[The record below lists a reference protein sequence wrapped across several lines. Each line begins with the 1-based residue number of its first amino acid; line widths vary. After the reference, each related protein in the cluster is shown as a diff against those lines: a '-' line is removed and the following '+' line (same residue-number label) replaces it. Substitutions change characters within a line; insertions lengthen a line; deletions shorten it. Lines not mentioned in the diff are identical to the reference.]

1 MHMVLLLRF
10 DSSLVR
16 LFCQLSTNCT
26 FCRPKEY
33 KITLSVQGVKVIKV
47 ILQLI
52 SIRFLAHGY
61 IWWMG
66 IEVVM
71 AFITS
76 YVLDYNIRK
85 EYPWLNPQVS
95 KGKLLQ
101 KKYPGII
108 NKTKQIFFTK

>member
-1 MHMVLLLRF
+1 MV
-10 DSSLVR
+10 
-16 LFCQLSTNCT
+16 
-26 FCRPKEY
+26 PAKA
-33 KITLSVQGVKVIKV
+33 KKVIKV

-108 NKTKQIFFTK
+108 NKTAAASIFKWVII